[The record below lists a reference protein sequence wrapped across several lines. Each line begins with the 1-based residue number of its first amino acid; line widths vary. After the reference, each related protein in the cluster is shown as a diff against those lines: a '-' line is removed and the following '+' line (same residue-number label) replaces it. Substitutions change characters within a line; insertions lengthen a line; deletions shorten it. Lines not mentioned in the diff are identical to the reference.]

1 MENTKVHL
9 AAVWIFWCGCS
20 ETFVLPLTNICNCF
34 LSPCLPV
41 TTFSHLSPL
50 WEYFP
55 CWFWKMLLQATGAA
69 TGQPRSSLWE
79 PGLCF
84 RNGAISGL
92 TGGLALRQSKDVG
105 SSPVKECGSQKE
117 SCDVLGGESLRKI
130 NLNEWKVCFK
140 GRHGRNQ
147 SAPQR
152 GIKIDFLWTLVY
164 VSLKTKSIKL
174 RPA

>member
-1 MENTKVHL
+1 MKLLFFHWRISVIAFFHH
-9 AAVWIFWCGCS
+9 VF
-20 ETFVLPLTNICNCF
+20 
-34 LSPCLPV
+34 
-41 TTFSHLSPL
+41 
-50 WEYFP
+50 
-55 CWFWKMLLQATGAA
+55 LLQLFPIFHLCGNTFPVGFERCFCRQL
-69 TGQPRSSLWE
+69 GQPRSSLWG

-147 SAPQR
+147 WAPQR